1 MPCLKKRLYLNRHLK
16 RIHSQGTSGQET
28 GVKLVQVVS
37 PAVETERNESDHELS
52 SDDDIARYDPGNLIR
67 EVSDSVDEDGSESEI
82 TDKQTEVSGKVL
94 RRTKLPQRTT
104 LIKVEPFENVFH
116 RFRSIPP
123 GKKGVMK

>member
-1 MPCLKKRLYLNRHLK
+1 MK

-67 EVSDSVDEDGSESEI
+67 EVSDSVDEDGSKSQI
-82 TDKQTEVSGKVL
+82 TDKQTEVSGKV
-94 RRTKLPQRTT
+94 TQKDKITT
-104 LIKVEPFENVFH
+104 ANNIEQENVFH
-116 RFRSIPP
+116 RFRSIHP
-123 GKKGVMK
+123 GKKRVMK